1 MFRTILAV
9 IVFAFTL
16 AVSGAHKLAYN
27 SDIAHADTAQMEQMV
42 HAKTGHCCDSHSEKS
57 EVEKP
62 RCLADNCLFSTA
74 SIAAPFGHQ
83 EKLRFA
89 TVRPL
94 LKPNPAAFLRP
105 PIV

>member
-1 MFRTILAV
+1 MFRTILAI

-16 AVSGAHKLAYN
+16 AVSGAHKLAHD
-27 SDIAHADTAQMEQMV
+27 SDIAHSDTAQMEQMV
-42 HAKTGHCCDSHSEKS
+42 HTETGHCCDSNPEKS